1 MKKQKTDLNL
11 YCKYDKRNNELKV
24 SLVPII
30 FYYNYLIL
38 NLFLLIPYI
47 LILYLILFFYSPE
60 DLPQS

>member
-38 NLFLLIPYI
+38 YFSY
-47 LILYLILFFYSPE
+47 
-60 DLPQS
+60 